1 MTKDLLSIR
10 DLTVFEIDGL
20 FDLAADL
27 KAQQRKGIAH
37 PLLTGKTLGMIFEKP
52 SLRTRVTFEVGMAQ
66 LGGRAIYLAPADI
79 QLGTRET
86 VKDVARNLERWVDGI
101 VARTF
106 THRTVEEL
114 ARHAAIPVI
123 NGLSDLTHP
132 CQILADLFTLRE
144 KRGPLRGVK
153 VAYIGDGNNVCH
165 SWLYGAAKT
174 AIDLTVACPKGYEP
188 DADVVAFAH
197 QEAEAAGGRIT
208 LLDDARAAAAGADV
222 LYTDVWTSMGQESE
236 AARRRRD
243 FQGFQVNA
251 ALIGLATPD
260 ALVMHCL
267 PAHRGE
273 EITDEVLDGPHSIV
287 YDQAENRLHVQKAIL
302 AKLLGFPP
310 THLSPS
316 EGRG

>member
-37 PLLTGKTLGMIFEKP
+37 PLLIGKTLGMIFEKP
-52 SLRTRVTFEVGMAQ
+52 SLRTRVTFEVGMVQ
-66 LGGRAIYLAPADI
+66 LGGCAIYLAPADI

-86 VKDVARNLERWVDGI
+86 VKDVAKNLERWVDGI
-101 VARTF
+101 MARTF
-106 THRTVEEL
+106 THQTVEQL
-114 ARHAAIPVI
+114 ARHAAVPVI

-188 DADVVAFAH
+188 DADVVAFAR
-197 QEAEAAGGRIT
+197 QEAEASGGRIT

-236 AARRRRD
+236 AAKRRLD

-251 ALIGLATPD
+251 ALIGLAKPD
-260 ALVMHCL
+260 VLVMHCL

-302 AKLLGFPP
+302 ATLLGHHTP
-310 THLSPS
+310 
-316 EGRG
+316 

>member
-10 DLTVFEIDGL
+10 DLTVLEIDGL

-79 QLGTRET
+79 QLGKRET
-86 VKDVARNLERWVDGI
+86 VKDVAKNLERWVDGI
-101 VARTF
+101 MARTF
-106 THRTVEEL
+106 THQTVEQL
-114 ARHAAIPVI
+114 ARHAAVPVI
-123 NGLSDLTHP
+123 NGLSDRTHP

-197 QEAEAAGGRIT
+197 QEAEASGGRIT

-236 AARRRRD
+236 AAKRRRD

-251 ALIGLATPD
+251 TLIGLATPD
-260 ALVMHCL
+260 VLVMHCL

-287 YDQAENRLHVQKAIL
+287 YDEAENRLHVQKAIL
-302 AKLLGFPP
+302 AKLLGHREP
-310 THLSPS
+310 
-316 EGRG
+316 

>member
-10 DLTVFEIDGL
+10 DLTASEIDGL

-37 PLLTGKTLGMIFEKP
+37 PLLIGKTLGMIFEKP
-52 SLRTRVTFEVGMAQ
+52 SLRTRVTFEVGMVQ
-66 LGGRAIYLAPADI
+66 LGGCAIYLAPADI
-79 QLGTRET
+79 QLGKRET
-86 VKDVARNLERWVDGI
+86 VKDVAKNLERWVDGI
-101 VARTF
+101 MARTF
-106 THRTVEEL
+106 THQTVEQL
-114 ARHAAIPVI
+114 ARHAAVPVI

-188 DADVVAFAH
+188 DADVVAFAR
-197 QEAEAAGGRIT
+197 QEAEASGGRIT

-236 AARRRRD
+236 AAKRRLD

-251 ALIGLATPD
+251 ALIGLAAPD
-260 ALVMHCL
+260 VMVMHCL

-302 AKLLGFPP
+302 ATLLG
-310 THLSPS
+310 HREPS
-316 EGRG
+316 

>member
-79 QLGTRET
+79 QLGKRET
-86 VKDVARNLERWVDGI
+86 VKDVAKNLERWVDGI
-101 VARTF
+101 MARTF
-106 THRTVEEL
+106 THQTVEQL
-114 ARHAAIPVI
+114 ARHAAVPVI
-123 NGLSDLTHP
+123 NGLSDRTHP

-197 QEAEAAGGRIT
+197 QEAEASGGRIT

-236 AARRRRD
+236 AAKRRRD

-251 ALIGLATPD
+251 TLIGLATPD
-260 ALVMHCL
+260 VLVMHCL

-287 YDQAENRLHVQKAIL
+287 YDEAENRLHVQKAIL
-302 AKLLGFPP
+302 AKLLGHREP
-310 THLSPS
+310 
-316 EGRG
+316 

>member
-10 DLTVFEIDGL
+10 DLTASEMDGL
-20 FDLAADL
+20 FCLAADL
-27 KAQQRKGIAH
+27 KAQQRKSIAH

-52 SLRTRVTFEVGMAQ
+52 SLRTRVTFEVGMTQ
-66 LGGRAIYLAPADI
+66 LGGRAIYLAPTDI
-79 QLGTRET
+79 QVGKRET

-106 THRTVEEL
+106 SHQTVEEL

-144 KRGPLRGVK
+144 KCGPLRGVK

-174 AIDLTVACPKGYEP
+174 AIDLNVACPKGYEP
-188 DADVVAFAH
+188 DADVVAFAR
-197 QEAEAAGGRIT
+197 QEAEAAGGHIA
-208 LLDDARAAAAGADV
+208 LLDDAKAAAAGADV

-236 AARRRRD
+236 AAKRRQD
-243 FQGFQVNA
+243 FQGFQVDT
-251 ALIGLATPD
+251 ALLGLAKPD
-260 ALVMHCL
+260 VLVMHCL

-287 YDQAENRLHVQKAIL
+287 YDEAENRLHVQKAIL
-302 AKLLGFPP
+302 VTLLGHHAP
-310 THLSPS
+310 
-316 EGRG
+316 

>member
-10 DLTVFEIDGL
+10 DLTASEIDGL

-27 KAQQRKGIAH
+27 KAQQRKGVAH
-37 PLLTGKTLGMIFEKP
+37 LLLTGKTLGMIFEKP

-66 LGGRAIYLAPADI
+66 LGGRAIYLAPTDI
-79 QLGTRET
+79 QLGKRET
-86 VKDVARNLERWVDGI
+86 VKDVAKNLERWVDGI
-101 VARTF
+101 MARTF
-106 THRTVEEL
+106 THQTVEQL
-114 ARHAAIPVI
+114 ARHAAVPVI

-174 AIDLTVACPKGYEP
+174 AIDLNVACPKRYEP
-188 DADVVAFAH
+188 DADVVAFAR
-197 QEAEAAGGRIT
+197 QEAEASGGRIT

-236 AARRRRD
+236 AAKRRRD
-243 FQGFQVNA
+243 FQGFQVDT
-251 ALIGLATPD
+251 ALLGLAKPD
-260 ALVMHCL
+260 VLVMHCL

-273 EITDEVLDGPHSIV
+273 EITDEVLDGPRSIV
-287 YDQAENRLHVQKAIL
+287 YDEAENRLHVQKAIL
-302 AKLLGFPP
+302 VTLLG
-310 THLSPS
+310 HREPS
-316 EGRG
+316 

>member
-10 DLTVFEIDGL
+10 GLTASEIDGL

-27 KAQQRKGIAH
+27 KAQQRKGVAH
-37 PLLTGKTLGMIFEKP
+37 PLLAGKTLGMIFEKP

-66 LGGRAIYLAPADI
+66 LGGRAIYLAPTDT
-79 QLGTRET
+79 QLGIRET
-86 VKDVARNLERWVDGI
+86 VKDVAKNLERWVDGI
-101 VARTF
+101 MARTF
-106 THRTVEEL
+106 THQTVEEL

-144 KRGPLRGVK
+144 KCGPLRDVK

-174 AIDLTVACPKGYEP
+174 AIDLNVACPKEYEP
-188 DADVVAFAH
+188 DADVMAFAR
-197 QEAEAAGGRIT
+197 QEAQASGGRIA
-208 LLDDARAAAAGADV
+208 LLDDARAAAKGADV

-236 AARRRRD
+236 AAKRRRD

-251 ALIGLATPD
+251 ALMGLAKPGV
-260 ALVMHCL
+260 LVMHCL

-302 AKLLGFPP
+302 VKLLE
-310 THLSPS
+310 HRAS
-316 EGRG
+316 

>member
-10 DLTVFEIDGL
+10 DLTASEIDDL
-20 FDLAADL
+20 FNLAADL

-66 LGGRAIYLAPADI
+66 LGGRAIYLAPTDI
-79 QLGTRET
+79 QLGKRET
-86 VKDVARNLERWVDGI
+86 VKDVAKNLERWVDGI

-106 THRTVEEL
+106 THQTVEEL
-114 ARHAAIPVI
+114 ARHTAIPVI

-144 KRGPLRGVK
+144 KCGPLRGVK
-153 VAYIGDGNNVCH
+153 VAYIGDGNNICH

-174 AIDLTVACPKGYEP
+174 AIDLNVACPKEYEP
-188 DADVVAFAH
+188 DADVMAFAR
-197 QEAEAAGGRIT
+197 QEAQASGGRIA
-208 LLDDARAAAAGADV
+208 LLDDARAAAKGADV

-236 AARRRRD
+236 AAKRRRD
-243 FQGFQVNA
+243 FQGFQINA
-251 ALIGLATPD
+251 ALIGLAKPNV
-260 ALVMHCL
+260 LVMHCL

-273 EITDEVLDGPHSIV
+273 EITAEVLDGPHSIV

-302 AKLLGFPP
+302 VTLLG
-310 THLSPS
+310 HREPS
-316 EGRG
+316 

>member
-10 DLTVFEIDGL
+10 DLTAFEMDDL

-165 SWLYGAAKT
+165 SWLYGAAKA
-174 AIDLTVACPKGYEP
+174 AIELNVACPKGYEP
-188 DADVVAFAH
+188 DADVVTFAR
-197 QEAEAAGGRIT
+197 QEAQASGGRVA
-208 LLDDARAAAAGADV
+208 LLADARAAAAGADV
-222 LYTDVWTSMGQESE
+222 LYTDVWTSMGQEPE
-236 AARRRRD
+236 AAKRRLD

-251 ALIGLATPD
+251 ALMGLAKPD
-260 ALVMHCL
+260 VLVMHCL

-302 AKLLGFPP
+302 VTLLG
-310 THLSPS
+310 HRAS
-316 EGRG
+316 

>member
-10 DLTVFEIDGL
+10 DLTASEIDGL

-37 PLLTGKTLGMIFEKP
+37 PLLIGKTLGMIFEKP
-52 SLRTRVTFEVGMAQ
+52 SLRTRVTFEVGMVQ
-66 LGGRAIYLAPADI
+66 LGGCAIYLAPADI

-86 VKDVARNLERWVDGI
+86 VKDVAKNLERWVDGI
-101 VARTF
+101 MARTF
-106 THRTVEEL
+106 THQTVEQL
-114 ARHAAIPVI
+114 ARHAAVPVI

-188 DADVVAFAH
+188 DVDVVAFAR
-197 QEAEAAGGRIT
+197 QEAEASGGRIT

-236 AARRRRD
+236 AAKRRLD

-251 ALIGLATPD
+251 ALIGLAKPD
-260 ALVMHCL
+260 VLVMHCL

-287 YDQAENRLHVQKAIL
+287 YDEAEDRLHVQKAIL
-302 AKLLGFPP
+302 VTLLGHHTP
-310 THLSPS
+310 
-316 EGRG
+316 

>member
-10 DLTVFEIDGL
+10 DLTASEIDGL

-66 LGGRAIYLAPADI
+66 LGGRAIYLAPTDI
-79 QLGTRET
+79 QLGKRET
-86 VKDVARNLERWVDGI
+86 VKDVAKNLERWVDGI
-101 VARTF
+101 MARTF
-106 THRTVEEL
+106 THQTVEQL
-114 ARHAAIPVI
+114 ARHAAVPVI

-174 AIDLTVACPKGYEP
+174 AMDLNVACPKGYEP
-188 DADVVAFAH
+188 DADVVAFAR
-197 QEAEAAGGRIT
+197 QEAEASGGRIT
-208 LLDDARAAAAGADV
+208 LLDDARAAVAGADV

-236 AARRRRD
+236 AAKRRLD

-251 ALIGLATPD
+251 ALIGLAKPD
-260 ALVMHCL
+260 VLVMHCL

-287 YDQAENRLHVQKAIL
+287 YDEAENRLHVQKAIL
-302 AKLLGFPP
+302 VTLLG
-310 THLSPS
+310 HREPS
-316 EGRG
+316 